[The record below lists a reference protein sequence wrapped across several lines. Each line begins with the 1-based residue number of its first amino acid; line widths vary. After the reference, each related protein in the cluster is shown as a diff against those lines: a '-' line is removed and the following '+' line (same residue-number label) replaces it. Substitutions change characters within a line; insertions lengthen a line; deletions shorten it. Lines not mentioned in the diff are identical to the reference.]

1 MRRRAF
7 TEAETTH
14 PAAELATVGM
24 PTCGGSGAAS
34 AVPPSRAL
42 GATLSHLH
50 NGVSAQ
56 RKCIGVEGRTC
67 GARLPKRAR
76 KFCRRCRKKQEKLRQ
91 SRYNRN
97 YFQANKVEIYAQRRN
112 HREEVRVQEHARE
125 QAEREQRDAKL
136 AERKKYLPAYELD
149 LL

>member
-1 MRRRAF
+1 MVDRRDNGRGGRGRV
-7 TEAETTH
+7 ERRCVNV
-14 PAAELATVGM
+14 LAT
-24 PTCGGSGAAS
+24 
-34 AVPPSRAL
+34 
-42 GATLSHLH
+42 
-50 NGVSAQ
+50 
-56 RKCIGVEGRTC
+56 GRPC

-76 KFCRRCRKKQEKLRQ
+76 KYCRRCRGIQDRLREQ
-91 SRYNRN
+91 RYQRR